1 MQPAFKMLTLHATKP
16 PRSLRPSR
24 IPRPTT
30 PQPKRRGSAA
40 CTRAGECALITLA
53 HCVRKWTPSL
63 HSEIACVCVHSPTL
77 MIRTVL
83 SLLAGLRGR
92 GHAGA
97 RAPTRHS
104 AGGVC
109 GLEVRVWSLRS
120 STVRSCASWCA
131 GEFLNRF
138 ALASGKCEWMTIR
151 RIQSTAHSSLS
162 STRNLRRMASSVF
175 S

>member
-1 MQPAFKMLTLHATKP
+1 MRRSHRDPCGHRESQDQP
-16 PRSLRPSR
+16 RPS
-24 IPRPTT
+24 
-30 PQPKRRGSAA
+30 QNAEAA
-40 CTRAGECALITLA
+40 LRARAGECALITLA

-63 HSEIACVCVHSPTL
+63 HSEIACVCAHSPTL
-77 MIRTVL
+77 LIRTAL
-83 SLLAGLRGR
+83 SLLTGLRGR

-97 RAPTRHS
+97 RAAPRTRPPAVWKS
-104 AGGVC
+104 MVWRSGF
-109 GLEVRVWSLRS
+109 GLYG
-120 STVRSCASWCA
+120 VRSCASWCA
-131 GEFLNRF
+131 GEFLYSF

>member
-63 HSEIACVCVHSPTL
+63 HSEIACVCAHSPTL
-77 MIRTVL
+77 LIRTAL
-83 SLLAGLRGR
+83 SLLTGLRGR

-97 RAPTRHS
+97 RAAPRTTGAVWKSMVWRS
-104 AGGVC
+104 GF
-109 GLEVRVWSLRS
+109 GLYG
-120 STVRSCASWCA
+120 VRSCASWCA
-131 GEFLNRF
+131 GEFLYSF

>member
-1 MQPAFKMLTLHATKP
+1 MLTLHATKP

-83 SLLAGLRGR
+83 TLLAGCADADMRALEPP
-92 GHAGA
+92 HAPAVWKSMVWRSGF
-97 RAPTRHS
+97 
-104 AGGVC
+104 
-109 GLEVRVWSLRS
+109 GLYG
-120 STVRSCASWCA
+120 VRSCASWCA
-131 GEFLNRF
+131 GEFLNSF

>member
-97 RAPTRHS
+97 RATSVSWSMVWRS
-104 AGGVC
+104 GF
-109 GLEVRVWSLRS
+109 GLYG
-120 STVRSCASWCA
+120 VRSCASWCA
-131 GEFLNRF
+131 GEFLNSF